1 VALKVVGSNPTIRP
15 KVLAYL
21 AELVDAID
29 LKFIPFLGCWF
40 KSNSEQ
46 LKKSRNIAK
55 WLRHSFLIR
64 TSEGSSPSTP
74 SIQLIRSNWNGSKTF
89 QPLFHRAQ

>member
-1 VALKVVGSNPTIRP
+1 MALKVVGSNPTVRP
-15 KVLAYL
+15 KNIINAYL

-29 LKFIPFLGCWF
+29 LKFIPYLGCWF

-46 LKKSRNIAK
+46 TRNIAK

-64 TSEGSSPSTP
+64 TFEGSNP
-74 SIQLIRSNWNGSKTF
+74 SISIYNKNSLPVYPKCAIAILEF
-89 QPLFHRAQ
+89 

>member
-1 VALKVVGSNPTIRP
+1 MVECQIVALKVVGSNPTVRP
-15 KVLAYL
+15 KNIIIAYL

-29 LKFIPFLGCWF
+29 LKFIPCLGCWF

-46 LKKSRNIAK
+46 KRNIAK

-64 TSEGSSPSTP
+64 TFEGSNP
-74 SIQLIRSNWNGSKTF
+74 SISISLIF
-89 QPLFHRAQ
+89 